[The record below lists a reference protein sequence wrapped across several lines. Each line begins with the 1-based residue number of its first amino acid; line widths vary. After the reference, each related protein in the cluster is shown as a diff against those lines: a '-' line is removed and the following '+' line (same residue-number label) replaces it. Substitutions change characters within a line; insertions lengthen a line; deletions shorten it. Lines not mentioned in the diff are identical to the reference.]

1 MKTKIF
7 SDFQIC
13 ISVPLI
19 NRNSVSFD
27 LSTLNSLIYSTVFEH
42 ITKRVHNLVLSFRSL
57 KQKKQ
62 KAFVNIL
69 LAIKNFLS
77 CIFQDETHHFQWTP
91 ALYKFIAC
99 YGLTLK
105 LYLKLLSTH
114 QRLRSPNQ
122 SIDLPCQSIDW
133 FLYDGSIDC

>member
-1 MKTKIF
+1 MPVEFVNSLKSRLIFNIFYCFWMLENKFFIYLTCPYLKKWKCFNAKSSTYYFHMKTKIF

-27 LSTLNSLIYSTVFEH
+27 LATLNSLIYSTVFEH

-77 CIFQDETHHFQWTP
+77 YIF
-91 ALYKFIAC
+91 
-99 YGLTLK
+99 
-105 LYLKLLSTH
+105 
-114 QRLRSPNQ
+114 
-122 SIDLPCQSIDW
+122 
-133 FLYDGSIDC
+133 